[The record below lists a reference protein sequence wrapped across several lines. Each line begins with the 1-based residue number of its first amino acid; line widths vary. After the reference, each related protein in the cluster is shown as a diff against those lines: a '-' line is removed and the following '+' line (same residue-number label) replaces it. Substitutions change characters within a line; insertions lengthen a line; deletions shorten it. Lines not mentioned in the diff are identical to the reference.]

1 MSSRSVVLLYCL
13 LAFNPF
19 FSQGIRWEE
28 ALKQDPRNVLSLDC
42 SGQKWDSLP
51 LEIFQFTNLKEL
63 DLSKNKFNTL
73 PQAFQTFAQLEK
85 LNLGRNKFENFP
97 LVICQLPLLKT
108 LHLDRNQITLLPEQI
123 ADLQALEY
131 LEKSKEVLDAPVK
144 KAKSDVK
151 IAEDAYKAKPE
162 DKTLEMEYLKAKN
175 HLQVLEEANADR
187 MDIMRALKQL
197 YVRLNLTEKFE
208 AIKKEMQQ

>member
-1 MSSRSVVLLYCL
+1 MYNNYKYGQEFIFYTFVLMSIRAIVVLCYL
-13 LAFNPF
+13 LVFSQV
-19 FSQGIRWEE
+19 FSQGIKWEE
-28 ALKQDPRNVLSLDC
+28 ALKLDPKNVMNLDC

-51 LEIFQFTNLKEL
+51 LEIFQFTNLKDL
-63 DLSKNKFNTL
+63 DLSKNKFSAL

-131 LEKSKEVLDAPVK
+131 LDLYANGIEKFGEGIFLLP
-144 KAKSDVK
+144 
-151 IAEDAYKAKPE
+151 
-162 DKTLEMEYLKAKN
+162 
-175 HLQVLEEANADR
+175 
-187 MDIMRALKQL
+187 ALKVLNIEGVMYGTIFAKQL
-197 YVRLNLTEKFE
+197 MARLPQTKVLIDPPCKCLD
-208 AIKKEMQQ
+208 

>member
-28 ALKQDPRNVLSLDC
+28 ALKQDPKNVLSLDC

-63 DLSKNKFNTL
+63 DLSKNKLSQISEQFNWF
-73 PQAFQTFAQLEK
+73 QAIEK
-85 LNLGRNKFENFP
+85 LDLGRNKFENFP
-97 LVICQLPLLKT
+97 LVICQLPHLKT

-123 ADLQALEY
+123 ADLQELEY
-131 LEKSKEVLDAPVK
+131 LDL
-144 KAKSDVK
+144 
-151 IAEDAYKAKPE
+151 Y
-162 DKTLEMEYLKAKN
+162 
-175 HLQVLEEANADR
+175 ANG
-187 MDIMRALKQL
+187 IEQFGEGIFLLPALKVLNIEGVMYGTVFAKQFIA
-197 YVRLNLTEKFE
+197 RLPQTKVLIDPPCKCLD
-208 AIKKEMQQ
+208 